1 MERIHTRNCERIWVA
16 KRCLES
22 LSSLYKTLI
31 NSYSVS
37 IRSPLVFPLVVDF
50 RLVYRSRC
58 ITLQLARQ
66 GQEPVI
72 LGTQNNGLSRKA
84 PPLLHP
90 FSNYALEECGCAK
103 CGRDRQQARVMYRR
117 GRRADSIVV
126 RQQGS
131 LSLMLGTFLLFSSS
145 RLARQTSLRFCSIRR
160 RAKAT

>member
-1 MERIHTRNCERIWVA
+1 M
-16 KRCLES
+16 
-22 LSSLYKTLI
+22 
-31 NSYSVS
+31 S
-37 IRSPLVFPLVVDF
+37 IRIPLVFLLFVDF
-50 RLVYRSRC
+50 CLVYRSRC

-66 GQEPVI
+66 GKEPVI

-90 FSNYALEECGCAK
+90 FSNYALEECGCACCLSRPHLAHPHSFSNYALEECGCAK

-145 RLARQTSLRFCSIRR
+145 RLARQTSLRFCSIQR

>member
-37 IRSPLVFPLVVDF
+37 IRIPLVFLLFVDF
-50 RLVYRSRC
+50 CLVYRSRC

-66 GQEPVI
+66 GKEPVI

-145 RLARQTSLRFCSIRR
+145 RLARQTSLRFCSIQR